1 MPRLRGLAREL
12 RDVQHA
18 LTLLALSAVV
28 ALCTAPDSARAEP
41 REPGVSTAAQG
52 TRVLLVASP
61 GMEEL
66 VLRFAAEL
74 DSLRLETVRV
84 PDRVGGPTVSELERL
99 AVEHSARV
107 AVRVSKSGRAID
119 LWLVNPGSQELV
131 YRRIVAEGDPA
142 VQALRSLE
150 ILRGALTDLRAVE
163 AAPEPPPALA
173 TERPAPEALPAS
185 PAPSNPSTWLG
196 ASGALLAPH
205 LGRSLGFGGLVTL
218 RRRLAPHLALHA
230 ELLAPF
236 SGFTVRGEGG
246 RARVWLGGASGAAI
260 VQPWGDGRLAPGAG
274 LGVGLLALRTRGDA
288 EAGYEGA
295 SDLNVAAF
303 PYARAELG
311 FGVTRWLRLRAAVLA
326 GFATPRPVLLFG
338 DERAE
343 SWLNPLLASSLGAE
357 VALP

>member
-1 MPRLRGLAREL
+1 
-12 RDVQHA
+12 VQHA
-18 LTLLALSAVV
+18 LTLLALSAVI
-28 ALCTAPDSARAEP
+28 ALCTVPRSARAEP
-41 REPGVSTAAQG
+41 REPGVATAPQG

-66 VLRFAAEL
+66 ELRFAAEL

-84 PDRVGGPTVSELERL
+84 PDRVDAPTVSELEQL
-99 AVEHSARV
+99 ALLHSARV

-119 LWLVNPGSQELV
+119 LWLVDPSSQELV
-131 YRRIVAEGDPA
+131 YRRIRAEGDPA
-142 VQALRSLE
+142 VQVLRSLE

-163 AAPEPPPALA
+163 AAAPEPLPALVPA
-173 TERPAPEALPAS
+173 PPAPEALRAP
-185 PAPSNPSTWLG
+185 PAPSTPSTWLG

-205 LGRSLGFGGLVTL
+205 LGRSLAVGGLVAL

-236 SGFTVRGEGG
+236 SGFAVRGEGG
-246 RARVWLGGASGAAI
+246 RARVWLGGASGAAV
-260 VQPWGDGRLAPGAG
+260 VQPWGDGRLAPAAG
-274 LGVGLLALRTRGDA
+274 LGVGLLALQTRGEA
-288 EAGYEGA
+288 EAGYEGE
-295 SDLNVAAF
+295 SDLNVAVF
-303 PYARAELG
+303 PHARAELG
-311 FGVTRWLRLRAAVLA
+311 FGVTRWLRLRAALVA

-343 SWLNPLLASSLGAE
+343 SWLNPLLASSLGVE